1 MTNHDHLGI
10 RHMDQALRTE
20 RRLNERPSPE
30 AMSRDGRVSDELTK
44 ILAQVRAPDE
54 ERGMNQP
61 RSGPNPDKPDWS
73 ASLDMIRHTAEA
85 MRTSADRAQKME
97 ARTQALLQRAA
108 KELENAHERIETL
121 EARLRACEAREKQAE
136 ARAKDAEEWLRRIH
150 NAIAEELPSSVS
162 LLQNSPG
169 AASDDNGR

>member
-1 MTNHDHLGI
+1 MTNRDHWGI

-54 ERGMNQP
+54 ERGMSQP
-61 RSGPNPDKPDWS
+61 RSGATPDKPDWS
-73 ASLDMIRHTAEA
+73 ASLDLIRHTAEA
-85 MRTSADRAQKME
+85 MRASADRAQKME

-150 NAIAEELPSSVS
+150 DAIAEELPSSVS
-162 LLQNSPG
+162 LLAGLADAES
-169 AASDDNGR
+169 GRGDR